1 MSLMSKLL
9 TISIA
14 TSALLSAEGI
24 DLKKFIQTNIIHNN
38 PAVKINSVTTV
49 QKVPVPNAPK
59 WKAYMN
65 LVNITYK
72 KKESND
78 PMIIF
83 VDESEGIATTSLI
96 DTKTDRD
103 YSRILKPTIPQ
114 SYYDKAHLI
123 SGDANAKHKV
133 VIFSD
138 PQCPFCI
145 KFVPE
150 AITKAKS
157 NKDIALYY
165 YHMPLVRL
173 HPISGVLV
181 KVMEVLQHEGKI
193 DDMLKIYTLKASYP
207 QDKKQEFIS
216 IKETDPQKVL
226 DAVKKQLSIDVKLS
240 QINDTKI
247 AESVKNDQTKGIN
260 MMISGTPTVFV
271 DGEFDNNRE
280 NFNKLVK

>member
-24 DLKKFIQTNIIHNN
+24 DLEKFIKTNIIHNN
-38 PAVKINSVTTV
+38 PAVKINSVDTI

-65 LVNITYK
+65 LVNLTYK
-72 KKESND
+72 EKNSTD

-83 VDESEGIATTSLI
+83 VDESENMATTTLI
-96 DTKTDRD
+96 DTKSGKDF
-103 YSRILKPTIPQ
+103 SRSLKPTIPQ
-114 SYYDKAHLI
+114 DYYNKAHLI
-123 SGDANAKHKV
+123 SGDPTAKHKV

-145 KFVPE
+145 KFVPD
-150 AITKAKS
+150 AIKKAKS

-165 YHMPLVRL
+165 YHMPLTRL

-181 KVMEVLQHEGKI
+181 KIMEVLQHEGKI
-193 DDMLKIYTLKASYP
+193 DEMIKIYTLKTSYP
-207 QDKKQEFIS
+207 NDKKQEYVS

-226 DAVKKQLSIDVKLS
+226 DAVKKQLGIDVKLS
-240 QINDTKI
+240 QIKTDAIDKTIKDDL
-247 AESVKNDQTKGIN
+247 SKGTA
-260 MMISGTPTVFV
+260 MMINGTPTVFV
-271 DGEFDNNRE
+271 DGKFDDGR
-280 NFNKLVK
+280 VKFEEITK